1 MFLDL
6 YQEMDTIFSFNL
18 HIVLQNRHY
27 TLQIIGVE
35 VKFKVFIYLTQVIK
49 GLTQNYIMQVS
60 MLSLFQSVSLFS
72 QNDWKKLS
80 N

>member
-1 MFLDL
+1 M
-6 YQEMDTIFSFNL
+6 
-18 HIVLQNRHY
+18 HY

-35 VKFKVFIYLTQVIK
+35 VKFKVIIYLTQVIK
-49 GLTQNYIMQVS
+49 GLTQNDIMQVS

>member
-1 MFLDL
+1 M
-6 YQEMDTIFSFNL
+6 
-18 HIVLQNRHY
+18 HY

-49 GLTQNYIMQVS
+49 GLTQNDIMQVS